1 MKNKPIGD
9 VTLEEIINMM
19 KKRKILY
26 TFCIPINR
34 ATFFIDNYFSLVII
48 YKSNIII
55 KTFFL
60 YFCDEII

>member
-9 VTLEEIINMM
+9 VTFEEIINMM
-19 KKRKILY
+19 KKKKLY

-34 ATFFIDNYFSLVII
+34 ATFFIDDYFSLVII

-55 KTFFL
+55 KTIFL
-60 YFCDEII
+60 YFCDKII